1 MITTLTPEQIDEL
14 KAKHEDLYQVET
26 HQGMVYFKHPPRMEF
41 KRAAAKAQDK
51 DPMVRMNA
59 QETLCKVCVVHPG
72 PEELNKLFE
81 RYEAIS
87 KPIAD
92 MISQVAEGDERSR
105 VGK

>member
-1 MITTLTPEQIDEL
+1 MIPPVSQELIDEL

-26 HQGMVYFKHPPRMEF
+26 HQGVVYFKHPPRMEF
-41 KRAAAKAQDK
+41 KRAAAKANDK

-59 QETLCKVCVVHPG
+59 QETLCKICVVYPG
-72 PEELNKLFE
+72 ADELMKLFE

-87 KPIAD
+87 RPIAEA
-92 MISQVAEGDERSR
+92 IGAVAEGDERAR